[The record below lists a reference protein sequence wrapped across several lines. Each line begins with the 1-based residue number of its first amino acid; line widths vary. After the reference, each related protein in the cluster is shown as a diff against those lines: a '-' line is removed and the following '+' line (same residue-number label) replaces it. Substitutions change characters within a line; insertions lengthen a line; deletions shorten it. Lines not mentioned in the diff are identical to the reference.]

1 MHSPDL
7 ISQRNL
13 ILSQKVAE
21 LFFDP
26 VTGSWIP
33 SAYKVMRGGRGG
45 LKSWGFARV
54 SIILATHHKCRF
66 TCAREYQNSI
76 AESVHET
83 LVTNID
89 LLDLRPYFT
98 VRDTYIA
105 SNVTG
110 SIFTF
115 AGIKTEPRKFKS
127 REGIDVL
134 WLEEGEKVS
143 EASWQ
148 TIVPTVRK
156 EGSEI
161 WCGFNPD
168 LPSDPTSIRFMP
180 ITSDKPQAPHPMAR
194 VIETNWRDNPW
205 LTPKLIAEKDYLA
218 SVDQDAY
225 MHVWEGAYR
234 QHSEAQVLKGKIKV
248 QAIELDATWHGPM
261 FGGDW
266 GFSQDPTAAVKC
278 WVSADKRKLYIEAEA
293 WAIGCDIDKTPA
305 LFDTV
310 PGAKTHTMRADSA
323 RPETI
328 SYMRAHGY
336 GRMVACEKWK
346 GSVEDG
352 VAHLRQYEEIII
364 HPSNKHAIEEGRLW
378 CYKVDRITGE
388 VLPEL
393 VDANNHIWDAVRY
406 ALQPLIKAAPGIIGF
421 YEQQAIAAKAKA
433 QEAKNG
439 R

>member
-1 MHSPDL
+1 VHSP
-7 ISQRNL
+7 NL
-13 ILSQKVAE
+13 IAQRKEILSPKVVD
-21 LFFDP
+21 LFFDGEG
-26 VTGSWIP
+26 VWIP
-33 SAYKVMRGGRGG
+33 SRYKVMHGGRGG

-54 SIILATHHKCRF
+54 AIILATHHKCRF

-89 LLDLRPYFT
+89 ALDLRPYFT

-110 SIFTF
+110 SMFTF

-143 EASWQ
+143 EDSWRI
-148 TIVPTVRK
+148 IVPTVRK
-156 EGSEI
+156 AFSEI

-180 ITSDKPQAPHPMAR
+180 VSEEKPQEPHPMAR
-194 VIETNWRDNPW
+194 VIATNWRDNPW
-205 LTPKLIAEKDYLA
+205 LSPELIAEKDYMA
-218 SVDQDAY
+218 RVDPDSYQ
-225 MHVWEGAYR
+225 HVWEGDYR
-234 QHSEAQVLKGKIKV
+234 RHSQAQVLREKYSIQDFTAGG
-248 QAIELDATWHGPM
+248 EGWDGPY

-266 GFSQDPTAAVKC
+266 GFAQDPTAGVKC
-278 WVSADKRKLYIEAEA
+278 WIKERKLYIEHEA
-293 WAIGCDIDKTPA
+293 WAIGCDIDKTPE
-305 LFDTV
+305 LFDKLPDARKHV
-310 PGAKTHTMRADSA
+310 MRADSA

-328 SYMRAHGY
+328 SYMQRHGY
-336 GRMVACEKWK
+336 SRMIAVKKWK

-352 VAHLRQYEEIII
+352 VAHLRQYEQIII
-364 HPSNKHAIEEGRLW
+364 HPRCRHTIEEAKLW
-378 CYKVDRITGE
+378 SYKVDRVTGD
-388 VLPEL
+388 VKPEL

-406 ALQPLIKAAPGIIGF
+406 ALQTIIEAQPGIIEF
-421 YEQQAIAAKAKA
+421 YRLQAEKMK
-433 QEAKNG
+433 QKQG
-439 R
+439 Q